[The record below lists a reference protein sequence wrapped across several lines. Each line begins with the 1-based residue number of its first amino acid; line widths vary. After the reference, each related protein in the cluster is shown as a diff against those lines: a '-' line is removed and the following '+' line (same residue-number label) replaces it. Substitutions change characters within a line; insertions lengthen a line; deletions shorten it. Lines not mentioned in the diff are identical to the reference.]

1 MTTSGMTAPAMLTL
15 AQVNAMPDAAFVE
28 AFGSVYEHSPW
39 VAAQAAKSRPFADL
53 GGMCAAF
60 STAMRAAPEAAQYA
74 LVRAHPELGHR
85 LGVDPGL
92 TADSAQEQ
100 GGAGL
105 DRLTPEEYTHFR
117 ALNDAYT
124 HKFGMPFVICVRKV
138 GGHAKQVIAQAMEQR
153 LASTPQA
160 ELAEALSQ
168 IDAIAAL
175 RLHDKVVA

>member
-1 MTTSGMTAPAMLTL
+1 
-15 AQVNAMPDAAFVE
+15 
-28 AFGSVYEHSPW
+28 
-39 VAAQAAKSRPFADL
+39 
-53 GGMCAAF
+53 MCAAF
-60 STAMRAAPEAAQYA
+60 SAAMRAAPEAAQYA

>member
-1 MTTSGMTAPAMLTL
+1 MEE
-15 AQVNAMPDAAFVE
+15 VNAMPPATFVE
-28 AFGSVYEHSPW
+28 QFGGVYEHSPW
-39 VAAQAAKSRPFADL
+39 VAAQAARSRPFGDIAGMCQAFSVAMRGADEADL
-53 GGMCAAF
+53 
-60 STAMRAAPEAAQYA
+60 YA

-92 TADSAQEQ
+92 TAASAQEQ

-105 DRLTPEEYTHFR
+105 DRLTPEEYAHFR

-124 HKFGMPFVICVRKV
+124 QKFGMPFVICVRKV
-138 GGHAKQVIAQAMEQR
+138 GGHAKQVIAQAMERR

-160 ELAEALSQ
+160 ELAEALHQ

>member
-1 MTTSGMTAPAMLTL
+1 MMTL
-15 AQVNAMPDAAFVE
+15 ADINTMPVAAFVE

-39 VAAQAAKSRPFADL
+39 VAAKAAGSRPFADVD
-53 GGMCAAF
+53 GMYRAF
-60 STAMRAAPEAAQYA
+60 SAAMRSASVAEHYA

-92 TADSAQEQ
+92 TDASAREQ

-105 DRLTPEEYTHFR
+105 DRLTPEEYAHFR
-117 ALNDAYT
+117 ALNDAYGQ
-124 HKFGMPFVICVRKV
+124 KFGMPFVICVRKV
-138 GGHAKQVIAQAMEQR
+138 GGNAKQVIAQAMERR
-153 LASTPQA
+153 LASTPEC
-160 ELAEALSQ
+160 ELAEALNQ

>member
-1 MTTSGMTAPAMLTL
+1 MTTL
-15 AQVNAMPDAAFVE
+15 ADVNAMPVAAFVE
-28 AFGSVYEHSPW
+28 AFGGVYEHSLW
-39 VAAQAAKSRPFADL
+39 VAVKAAHSRPFADIA
-53 GGMCAAF
+53 GMCQAF
-60 STAMRAAPEAAQYA
+60 SAAMRSASVAEQYA

-92 TADSAQEQ
+92 TQASAQEQ

-105 DRLTPEEYTHFR
+105 DRLTPEEYAHFR

-124 HKFGMPFVICVRKV
+124 QKFGMPFVICVRKV
-138 GGHAKQVIAQAMEQR
+138 GGHAKQVIAQAMAQR
-153 LASTPQA
+153 LASTPEA
-160 ELAEALSQ
+160 ELAEALNQ

>member
-1 MTTSGMTAPAMLTL
+1 MTTL
-15 AQVNAMPDAAFVE
+15 AEVNTMPQAAFVE
-28 AFGSVYEHSPW
+28 AFGGVYEHSPW
-39 VAAQAAKSRPFADL
+39 VAQRAALSRPFADL
-53 GGMCAAF
+53 GAMCQAF
-60 STAMRAAPEAAQYA
+60 SAAMHGADVAEQYA

-85 LGVDPGL
+85 LGVDAGL
-92 TADSAQEQ
+92 TAASAQEQ

-105 DRLTPEEYTHFR
+105 DRLTPEEYARFR

-124 HKFGMPFVICVRKV
+124 QKFGMPFVICVRKV
-138 GGHAKQVIAQAMEQR
+138 GGHAKEVIAQAMERR

-160 ELAEALSQ
+160 ELAEALHQ

>member
-1 MTTSGMTAPAMLTL
+1 MSAPATPTPATLTL
-15 AQVNAMPDAAFVE
+15 AQVNTMPDATFVE
-28 AFGSVYEHSPW
+28 VFGSVYEHSPW
-39 VAAQAAKSRPFADL
+39 VAARAAGARPFASL
-53 GGMCAAF
+53 GAMCAAF
-60 STAMRAAPEAAQYA
+60 SAAMRGADEAMQYA

-92 TADSAQEQ
+92 TEASAQEQ

-105 DRLTPEEYTHFR
+105 DRLTPDEYTHFR
-117 ALNDAYT
+117 ALNDAYLQ
-124 HKFGMPFVICVRKV
+124 KFGMPFVICVRKV
-138 GGHAKQVIAQAMEQR
+138 GGHAKQVIAQAMERR

-160 ELAEALSQ
+160 ELAEALHQ

>member
-124 HKFGMPFVICVRKV
+124 HKFGMRLLFVCARWA
-138 GGHAKQVIAQAMEQR
+138 GMPNR
-153 LASTPQA
+153 L
-160 ELAEALSQ
+160 
-168 IDAIAAL
+168 
-175 RLHDKVVA
+175 LHRPWSSGLPARPKPN